1 MCLRA
6 SAAPY
11 RVCKGVLVSGVLS
24 LLLIAG
30 TRAQGRVSSGSASLS
45 GELMD
50 TVSHLPVRRASICEL
65 VGRVVDCRQAD
76 SLGRFVYAGLS
87 AGEHMLTLS
96 CDNGSRSL
104 FRAGKLLHTLRLTL
118 SAGEQRTIRLFVD
131 ATGCDQ
137 RPFEVRTGEFRG
149 HYSSG
154 FELSE
159 FLPCPGT
166 AGSAAWV
173 ELTDGAQHQ
182 EVPRWPVLDQKD
194 PEYRVYVRWIGTIQG
209 PYRYGH
215 MSLAS
220 YELSVDSV
228 IEVRAPT
235 PVDCPA
241 AGR

>member
-1 MCLRA
+1 MRLARA
-6 SAAPY
+6 FEPVIVGGGLA
-11 RVCKGVLVSGVLS
+11 LF
-24 LLLIAG
+24 LIAEAG
-30 TRAQGRVSSGSASLS
+30 AQGRVSSGSASLS

-50 TVSHLPVRRASICEL
+50 TVSHLPVRRASVCEL
-65 VGRVVDCRQAD
+65 VGSVVKCRLAD

-87 AGEHMLTLS
+87 AGEHTLTLS
-96 CDNGSRSL
+96 CDNGSRSVL
-104 FRAGKLLHTLRLTL
+104 RAGKLLHTLRLTL
-118 SAGEQRTIRLFVD
+118 NAGEQRNIHLLVD

-137 RPFEVRTGEFRG
+137 RPFDVRTGEFRG

-166 AGSAAWV
+166 AGPAAWV
-173 ELTDGAQHQ
+173 ELTDRARHQ
-182 EVPRWPVLDQKD
+182 EAPRWPELDQNS
-194 PEYRVYVRWIGTIQG
+194 EYRVYVRWIGTIQG

-215 MSLAS
+215 MSVAS

-235 PVDCPA
+235 TDDCPA